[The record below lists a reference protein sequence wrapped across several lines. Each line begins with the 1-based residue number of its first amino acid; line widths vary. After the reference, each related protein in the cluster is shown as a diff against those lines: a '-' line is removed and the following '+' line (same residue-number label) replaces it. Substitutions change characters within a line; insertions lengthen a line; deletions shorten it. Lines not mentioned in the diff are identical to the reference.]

1 MALSLTKMNALKRIK
16 EEYQEM
22 INNPIS
28 NINAIVGLLNPDNLF
43 EWKIIMTGPKDSSY
57 NGGIF
62 LLIIQFPENYPER
75 RPEVFFKTPIYH
87 VNVNP
92 RKAIWEGV
100 EPLGHISISTL
111 NWWKPDY
118 RIRRVLCDIFALLYM
133 ANPDSPYGLDRAD
146 ELRINRYLHEKKI
159 KYFTKKYANFKD
171 LNKDYNES
179 WDFSYPENKI

>member
-1 MALSLTKMNALKRIK
+1 MALSLTKMNAFKRIK
-16 EEYQEM
+16 EEYLEL
-22 INNPIS
+22 INDPIS
-28 NINAIVGLLNPDNLF
+28 NIGATVGLLDPDNLF
-43 EWKIIMTGPKDSSY
+43 EWLVSMAGPRDTSY
-57 NGGIF
+57 NGGVF

-75 RPEVFFKTPIYH
+75 GPEVFFKTPIYH

-92 RKAIWEGV
+92 IKSNFQGA
-100 EPLGHISISTL
+100 EPLGHVSISTL

-118 RIRRVLCDIFALLYM
+118 KIRRVLCDIFALLYM